1 MRHVSQ
7 LGRSGVHVTRIGL
20 GGGPIA
26 SLFTEVTEEHARA
39 TIDRAWD
46 AGIRFFDTAPLYGHG
61 LSEIR
66 FGRALRGRPR
76 DEFVIA
82 SKVGRLLVPLAPG
95 ECVESAFVN
104 HPPYRPVFDYS
115 RDAIFR
121 SVEQSLA
128 RLGLDRIDILHVH
141 DPDMHFGDV
150 IRHAY
155 PALDSLRAQGV
166 VRAIGAGMNQ
176 WQMLARFARECDFD
190 CFLLAGR
197 YTLID
202 RSALPELLPLCVRR
216 NISIILGGPYNSGIL
231 ATGARP
237 GATFNYE
244 AAPAEWIEKT
254 RRVEAICERYG
265 VPLKA
270 AALQFPLRHPAV
282 AAVIPGCRSSVE
294 VDESVAMMDRAIPEA
309 FWHQL
314 GEPGGTPAGEAS
326 PRLARNP

>member
-1 MRHVSQ
+1 MQHVSQ
-7 LGRSGVHVTRIGL
+7 LGRSGVRVTRIGL

-26 SLFTEVTEEHARA
+26 SLFTEVTEEQARA

-46 AGIRFFDTAPLYGHG
+46 SGIRFFDTAPLYGHG

-76 DEFVIA
+76 GEFIIA
-82 SKVGRLLVPLAPG
+82 SKVGRLLVPLAPD
-95 ECVESAFVN
+95 ERVESAFVN

-121 SVEQSLA
+121 SVDESLA

-141 DPDMHFGDV
+141 DPDAHFGDV

-166 VRAIGAGMNQ
+166 VRALGAGMNQ

-202 RSALPELLPLCVRR
+202 QSALPELLPLCVRR
-216 NISIILGGPYNSGIL
+216 NISIILGAPYNSGIL

-244 AAPAEWIEKT
+244 AAPPEWIEKT
-254 RRVEAICERYG
+254 RRAEKICERHG

-282 AAVIPGCRSSVE
+282 AAVIPGCRSAAE
-294 VDESVAMMDRAIPEA
+294 VGESVAMMHQEIPEA
-309 FWHQL
+309 FWRDYH
-314 GEPGGTPAGEAS
+314 EM
-326 PRLARNP
+326 R

>member
-1 MRHVSQ
+1 MQHVSQ
-7 LGRSGVHVTRIGL
+7 LGRSGVRVTRIGL

-26 SLFTEVTEEHARA
+26 SLFTEVTEEQARA

-46 AGIRFFDTAPLYGHG
+46 SGIRFFDTAPLYGHG

-76 DEFVIA
+76 GEFVIA
-82 SKVGRLLVPLAPG
+82 SKVGRLLVPLAPD
-95 ECVESAFVN
+95 ERVESAFVN
-104 HPPYRPVFDYS
+104 HPPYRPVFDCS

-121 SVEQSLA
+121 SVDESLA

-141 DPDMHFGDV
+141 DPDAHFGDV

-166 VRAIGAGMNQ
+166 VRALGAGMNQ

-202 RSALPELLPLCVRR
+202 QSALPELLPLCVRR
-216 NISIILGGPYNSGIL
+216 NISIILGAPYNSGIL

-244 AAPAEWIEKT
+244 AAPPEWIEKT
-254 RRVEAICERYG
+254 RRAEKICERHG

-282 AAVIPGCRSSVE
+282 AAVIPGCRSAAE
-294 VDESVAMMDRAIPEA
+294 VGESVAMMHQEIPEA
-309 FWHQL
+309 FWRDYH
-314 GEPGGTPAGEAS
+314 EM
-326 PRLARNP
+326 R